1 MRRPISSGARS
12 AGHILASAATASTA
26 SASVRLGHIPGRFH
40 SRFLF
45 QGSVAQGTV
54 GAWIQGAGMTTYM
67 VGLKLE
73 MRSKVLTIEAEDA
86 LVAALKIKLENPEA
100 LITYVRK
107 SNQRGDR
114 RHPHEAMQNKKT
126 A

>member
-1 MRRPISSGARS
+1 MSMDPIRREIHRTHPGA
-12 AGHILASAATASTA
+12 AGDGVNRP
-26 SASVRLGHIPGRFH
+26 SV
-40 SRFLF
+40 F
-45 QGSVAQGTV
+45 QGSAARGTV
-54 GAWIQGAGMTTYM
+54 GARIQGAAMTTYM

-73 MRSKVLTIEAEDA
+73 MRNKVLTIEAEDA

-114 RHPHEAMQNKKT
+114 RHPHEALQNRKG